1 MADLTK
7 TANIKDINPHIENS
21 MKYLNTHRDEP
32 FDNIT
37 WNYASTLEI
46 KKIVSSLKNTNSSGY
61 DEVTNR
67 LLKLSLPYIVSPLT
81 HICNSALS
89 SGVFP
94 NRLKYA
100 TVINKGTHFQFPITD
115 LSHY

>member
-1 MADLTK
+1 
-7 TANIKDINPHIENS
+7 

-37 WNYASTLEI
+37 WNYASTQEI

-100 TVINKGTHFQFPITD
+100 TVMPIHKKGDTLSISNYRPISLLTAF
-115 LSHY
+115 S